1 MATVKMSIAQ
11 WNARE
16 KAIKEGDTKKAA
28 AILDLGFQPEYDDSL
43 LAATE
48 AVILDEVELS
58 PEDILDDVAAGL
70 SNKEIYGKY
79 DISPKK
85 LSMIKK
91 EAE

>member
-43 LAATE
+43 VDATD
-48 AVILDEVELS
+48 AVIVE
-58 PEDILDDVAAGL
+58 PEDILDDLAAGL
-70 SNKEIYGKY
+70 SNKEIYEKY